1 LGHSVDSSI
10 VTKINSEGGYD
21 EIHEPSEIKILT
33 IVKIRSQKQ
42 RRCNKVEVKNRVSIV
57 SVYRV
62 AYDLSLIIGVVF
74 DELRAVTADSQTV
87 VY

>member
-1 LGHSVDSSI
+1 LGHPVDSSI
-10 VTKINSEGGYD
+10 VTKINSEDGYG

-74 DELRAVTADSQTV
+74 DELRAVTADSQIV